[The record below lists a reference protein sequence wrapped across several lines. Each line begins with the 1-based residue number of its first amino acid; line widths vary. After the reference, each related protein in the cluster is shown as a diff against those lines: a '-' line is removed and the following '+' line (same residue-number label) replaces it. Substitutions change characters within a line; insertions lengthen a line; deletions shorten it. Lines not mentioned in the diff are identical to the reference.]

1 METLKINK
9 RKVLALTIIVLILG
23 FILLSGIVY
32 FLPTTL
38 IDLNISLRIQRYQN
52 DVLDKIMA
60 FISWFGTMPWSVLT
74 VLCTALAFL
83 LFGYKREAVFT
94 LLTLSSGL
102 LSTVIKLLIN
112 RDRPGKDVVRIIE
125 VTRQQSFP
133 SGHTLFYTIFFGF
146 LIIIMGNLKGL
157 PQLIRITVMTI
168 SGFMI
173 LTVPLSRIYLGA
185 HWFTDVLAGAIL
197 GILSLFVLGYYYL
210 PKNNEKRLPDE

>member
-1 METLKINK
+1 METIKINK
-9 RKVLALTIIVLILG
+9 RKILALTIAVLILG
-23 FILLSGIVY
+23 FIILTAVVY

-38 IDLNISLRIQRYQN
+38 IDLNISSRIQSYHN
-52 DVLDKIMA
+52 DVLDKFMA
-60 FISWFGTMPWSVLT
+60 FISWFGTMPWSLVT
-74 VLCTALAFL
+74 VLCTALVFL
-83 LFGYKREAVFT
+83 LSGYKREAVFT
-94 LLTLSSGL
+94 VLTLSSGL

-112 RDRPGKDVVRIIE
+112 RERPGKDVVRIIE
-125 VTRQQSFP
+125 ITRQQSFP

-157 PQLIRITVMTI
+157 PQIIRISVMTI
-168 SGFMI
+168 AGFMI

-210 PKNNEKRLPDE
+210 PKKNEKRLPDE